1 MEMRSLG
8 FYDEIGILTSEGA
21 FFGDISKVLS

>member
-8 FYDEIGILTSEGA
+8 FFDDIGQLTSEGA